1 MRYAVASSVA
11 FAAAVV
17 ASPVAQGVTED
28 IKPDASAPSGCSP
41 SYDGDFQIQV
51 VNVTQSASKRSLTKR
66 QQADATKLEITLKDG
81 VLTDSK
87 DRTGY
92 IAANNQFQ
100 FDGPAQTGAIY
111 TAGWSACGNGSLALG
126 GTTVFFQCL
135 SGDFYNLYDKSTGQ
149 QCNEVHINIV
159 KSDAASTG
167 AASQLPDGQP
177 QETPVVSAPVSQI
190 PDGQVQASTSG
201 APVSQIP
208 DGQVQASTAAATG
221 APVSQIPDGQVQA
234 STAGAAVS
242 QIPDGQVQ
250 AAPTASPVAQIPDGQ
265 VQAPYSNGTVTKPA
279 TPSGTGVSEQPAPFE
294 GAAHKAYTAGAA
306 AVVALFGLVV
316 AL

>member
-1 MRYAVASSVA
+1 MRYAVASSIA

-17 ASPVAQGVTED
+17 ATPVAQGVTEQ
-28 IKPDASAPSGCSP
+28 IKPDTSAPSGCSP
-41 SYDGDFQIQV
+41 SYDGDFEIQV
-51 VNVTQSASKRSLTKR
+51 VNVTQSASKRSLNKR
-66 QQADATKLEITLKDG
+66 QQADAEKLEIALKDG

-92 IAANNQFQ
+92 IAANHQFQ

-111 TAGWSACGNGSLALG
+111 TAGWSACSNGSLALG
-126 GTTVFFQCL
+126 DTTVFFQCL
-135 SGDFYNLYDKSTGQ
+135 SGDFYNLYDESTGE

-159 KSDAASTG
+159 KGGASG
-167 AASQLPDGQP
+167 ASQAPDGQP
-177 QETPVVSAPVSQI
+177 QETPAVSAPVSQI
-190 PDGQVQASTSG
+190 GDGQVQASTSG
-201 APVSQIP
+201 APVSQIS

-221 APVSQIPDGQVQA
+221 APVSQIPDGQIQA
-234 STAGAAVS
+234 STSGAAVS

-250 AAPTASPVAQIPDGQ
+250 AAPTVSPVAQIPDGQ
-265 VQAPYSNGTVTKPA
+265 IQAPYSNGTTTKPA
-279 TPSGTGVSEQPAPFE
+279 TPSGTGVGEQPAPFE
-294 GAAHKAYTAGAA
+294 GAAAKAYTAGAA

>member
-1 MRYAVASSVA
+1 MRYAVASTFA

-17 ASPVAQGVTED
+17 ATPVAQGVTEQ
-28 IKPDASAPSGCSP
+28 IKPDTSAPSGCSP
-41 SYDGDFQIQV
+41 SYDGDFEIQV
-51 VNVTQSASKRSLTKR
+51 VNVTQSASKRSLRKR
-66 QQADATKLEITLKDG
+66 QQDDAEKLEIALKDG

-92 IAANNQFQ
+92 IAANHQFQ

-111 TAGWSACGNGSLALG
+111 TAGWSACSNGSLALG
-126 GTTVFFQCL
+126 DTTVFFQCL
-135 SGDFYNLYDKSTGQ
+135 SGDFYNLYDESTGD

-159 KSDAASTG
+159 KGGASG
-167 AASQLPDGQP
+167 ASQAPDGQP
-177 QETPVVSAPVSQI
+177 QETPAASVSQI
-190 PDGQVQASTSG
+190 TDGQVQASTSA
-201 APVSQIP
+201 APVSQIS

-234 STAGAAVS
+234 STSGAAVS

-250 AAPTASPVAQIPDGQ
+250 AAPTVSPVSQIPDGQ
-265 VQAPYSNGTVTKPA
+265 VQAPYSNGTATKPA
-279 TPSGTGVSEQPAPFE
+279 TPSGTGVGEQPAPFE
-294 GAAHKAYTAGAA
+294 GSASKAYTAGAA
-306 AVVALFGLVV
+306 AVVALFGLVI

>member
-1 MRYAVASSVA
+1 LSHANNNK
-11 FAAAVV
+11 
-17 ASPVAQGVTED
+17 Q
-28 IKPDASAPSGCSP
+28 
-41 SYDGDFQIQV
+41 
-51 VNVTQSASKRSLTKR
+51 R

-177 QETPVVSAPVSQI
+177 QETPVVSAP
-190 PDGQVQASTSG
+190 
-201 APVSQIP
+201 
-208 DGQVQASTAAATG
+208 
-221 APVSQIPDGQVQA
+221 
-234 STAGAAVS
+234 
-242 QIPDGQVQ
+242 
-250 AAPTASPVAQIPDGQ
+250 
-265 VQAPYSNGTVTKPA
+265 
-279 TPSGTGVSEQPAPFE
+279 
-294 GAAHKAYTAGAA
+294 
-306 AVVALFGLVV
+306 
-316 AL
+316 

>member
-1 MRYAVASSVA
+1 MRYAVASTLA

-17 ASPVAQGVTED
+17 ATPVAQGVTEQL
-28 IKPDASAPSGCSP
+28 KPESSAPSGCSP
-41 SYDGDFQIQV
+41 SYDGDFEIQV

-66 QQADATKLEITLKDG
+66 QQADAEKLEITLKDG

-100 FDGPAQTGAIY
+100 FDKPAQTGAIY
-111 TAGWSACGNGSLALG
+111 TAGWSACGNSSLALG

-135 SGDFYNLYDKSTGQ
+135 SGDFYNLYDKSTGE

-159 KSDAASTG
+159 KSGASG
-167 AASQLPDGQP
+167 ASQAPDGQP
-177 QETPVVSAPVSQI
+177 QETPAPVSQI
-190 PDGQVQASTSG
+190 GDGQVQASTSG
-201 APVSQIP
+201 APVSQIS

-221 APVSQIPDGQVQA
+221 APVSQIPDGQIQA
-234 STAGAAVS
+234 STSGAAVS

-250 AAPTASPVAQIPDGQ
+250 AAPTVSPVAQIPDGQ

-294 GAAHKAYTAGAA
+294 GAASKAYTAGAA